1 MELEGTLDFEQP
13 RTPRWILIAGV
24 IAPVV
29 VCVVVAAWFVRSF
42 IAPPMIA
49 IPSAATL
56 AAASSTVQTARRP
69 ELPVAA
75 PQLPDVAT
83 APTASV
89 VTNRAA
95 VQAPAMSTL
104 AALATFPPP
113 PPPAA
118 IASPFPT
125 PTAPPVTTAYAA
137 PTQEDHAAAIEP
149 GEPISGPIPLP
160 LPRRPNLTVAHA
172 MIGAVPLPRPR
183 PVEATPAT
191 APDVQ
196 TFDRHSVH

>member
-13 RTPRWILIAGV
+13 RTPRWILIVGV

-49 IPSAATL
+49 IPSPAML

-69 ELPVAA
+69 ELSVAA
-75 PQLPDVAT
+75 PQLPDLAT

-89 VTNRAA
+89 VTNGAA

-113 PPPAA
+113 PPAA
-118 IASPFPT
+118 VASPVPT
-125 PTAPPVTTAYAA
+125 PTTPPVTTAYAA
-137 PTQEDHAAAIEP
+137 PPQEDHAAAIEP
-149 GEPISGPIPLP
+149 GEPINGPIPLP

-172 MIGAVPLPRPR
+172 TIGAVPLPRPR
-183 PVEATPAT
+183 PVEATSAA
-191 APDVQ
+191 APEVQ
-196 TFDRHSVH
+196 TFDRHSVQ